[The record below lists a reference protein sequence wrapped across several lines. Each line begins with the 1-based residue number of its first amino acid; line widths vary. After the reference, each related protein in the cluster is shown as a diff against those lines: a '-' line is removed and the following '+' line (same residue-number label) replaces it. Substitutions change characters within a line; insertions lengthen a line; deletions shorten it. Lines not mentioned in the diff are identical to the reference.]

1 MLSEV
6 NIINVADDIT
16 LSIAKFKIIPGKK
29 CRECERIA
37 ARELIRATLSDDGI
51 QICHNKHG
59 KPIIDNYNV
68 SISHTKG
75 YIAIILSKKHIVG
88 IDIEYNSDRVN
99 RITSKYLR
107 DDEPPTS
114 TENNLIIWCIK
125 EATYKLFS
133 EDMLSFS
140 EMKVSLV
147 DNEYALVTNLKRM
160 SSHKAYFKITD
171 NYTLAYIY

>member
-1 MLSEV
+1 MESFSIKIQLRFLLRAASPTTPLPAIAKWEKSCGKHPTQKPLPLLAR
-6 NIINVADDIT
+6 IILASTKENDWGQKFNVPTQKSVIT
-16 LSIAKFKIIPGKK
+16 L
-29 CRECERIA
+29 
-37 ARELIRATLSDDGI
+37 
-51 QICHNKHG
+51 
-59 KPIIDNYNV
+59 
-68 SISHTKG
+68 
-75 YIAIILSKKHIVG
+75 
-88 IDIEYNSDRVN
+88 RV
-99 RITSKYLR
+99 SKYLR

-160 SSHKAYFKITD
+160 SCHKAYFKITD

>member
-1 MLSEV
+1 M
-6 NIINVADDIT
+6 
-16 LSIAKFKIIPGKK
+16 
-29 CRECERIA
+29 
-37 ARELIRATLSDDGI
+37 
-51 QICHNKHG
+51 
-59 KPIIDNYNV
+59 
-68 SISHTKG
+68 SISHTKS

-160 SSHKAYFKITD
+160 SCHKAYFKITD